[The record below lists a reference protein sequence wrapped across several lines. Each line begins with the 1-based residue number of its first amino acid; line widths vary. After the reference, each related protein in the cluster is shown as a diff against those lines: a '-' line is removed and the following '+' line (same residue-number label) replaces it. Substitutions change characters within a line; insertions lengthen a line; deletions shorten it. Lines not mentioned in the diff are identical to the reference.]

1 MVEKSENLKQ
11 NANHYNDI
19 GGTEVSGWG
28 QRHQQCILLFL
39 CLTIAYS
46 MRSCMGVSLV
56 AMVKHDISLVE
67 HNNTNHTESVIPH
80 NETITDNNGTE
91 ISHANTTNKDS
102 SLYISETEYK
112 AAGFFNA
119 LMLTPPYPRFG
130 WSKQVQDS
138 VIASFF
144 WGYVVLQI
152 PAGQLAHRF
161 GSTAL
166 LSIALLINCIASLGF
181 PLAAHYGGWVL
192 TVIFRIIQGLSQ
204 ACVIPSLHTALGK
217 WAPLAERAR
226 MSAFVHGG
234 SALGTVLGLP
244 ITGFIATSP
253 LGWPGIFRFYGVLSG
268 IMGVA
273 IWLFG
278 ADNPAKHPKVSP
290 EERMYIEQD
299 LGQQD
304 ADAKKKASVPW
315 SRLLRS
321 RGLYAIVIAHTGY
334 TWGNLFLYSEV
345 PSYMSKIMG
354 VNIKA
359 NGMLT
364 ALPFFVMWLTNFF
377 FSWLADMI
385 IVKKYFSVTITRKL
399 ANSLGCVPAALLFI
413 ALAYAPNDIYI
424 VETLLVLIC
433 AFNIASHVGFQVN
446 HIDIS
451 PNFAGIMMSISNFFS
466 NLVGSLAPIVTGLIL
481 KSDPANKYLWRQA
494 FFVASGLYF
503 FTNLLYVLFGTA
515 ELADWNDPNDSEK
528 NEKKDEENAPMI
540 QKPNVERNGKS

>member
-1 MVEKSENLKQ
+1 MDRKTDNLK
-11 NANHYNDI
+11 NTSDYD
-19 GGTEVSGWG
+19 GKRVSGWG
-28 QRHQQCILLFL
+28 QRHQQCVLLFL

-56 AMVKHDISLVE
+56 AMVMHDNKLPNY
-67 HNNTNHTESVIPH
+67 NNTNHTDAAIVL
-80 NETITDNNGTE
+80 NETIVDNNLT
-91 ISHANTTNKDS
+91 ILSPVNTTDKHT
-102 SLYISETEYK
+102 SLYISEEAYES
-112 AAGFFNA
+112 AGFFNT

-166 LSIALLINCIASLGF
+166 LSIALLINCVVSLGF
-181 PLAAHYGGWVL
+181 PLASHYGGWVFA
-192 TVIFRIIQGLSQ
+192 VIFRIIQGLSQ

-253 LGWPGIFRFYGVLSG
+253 LGWPGIFRFYGTLSG

-273 IWLFG
+273 IWLLG
-278 ADNPAKHPKVSP
+278 ADNPAKHPKVSA

-299 LGQQD
+299 LGQHD
-304 ADAKKKASVPW
+304 TKKKIAIPW

-334 TWGNLFLYSEV
+334 SWGNLFLYSEV
-345 PSYMSKIMG
+345 PSYMNKIMG

-377 FSWLADMI
+377 FSWFADMI
-385 IVKKYFSVTITRKL
+385 IVKKYFSVTTTRKL
-399 ANSLGCVPAALLFI
+399 ANSLGCVPAAVLFI
-413 ALAYAPNDIYI
+413 ALAYAPSNIYV
-424 VETLLVLIC
+424 VETILVLIC
-433 AFNIASHVGFQVN
+433 AFNISSHVGFQVN

-481 KSDPANKYLWRQA
+481 KSDPASKYLWRQA

-503 FTNLLYVLFGTA
+503 FSNLIYVLIGTA
-515 ELADWNDPNDSEK
+515 ELAEWNDPDTTDAPK
-528 NEKKDEENAPMI
+528 NEEENTPI
-540 QKPNVERNGKS
+540 LEKPNVVKIL